1 MASKSSSRS
10 FGGGGEG
17 GGGQLLTFQTFQHG
31 SKQEKKNRDMIIQ
44 RVIKSTAPDSTV
56 EDKQQLCE
64 FLKEKEQDVL
74 KWRMHYDIHFNPR
87 FDDDSVNKLF
97 FPTFR
102 QINDYQ
108 DGNDLLEI
116 VYRIICNM
124 TNLDNEQKYEVF
136 FKFTDVI
143 FHFVFWTMVHDL
155 CAEKKQ
161 KKESLDENLKLIR
174 DLFPILTIGEEI
186 KQKDLLYM
194 IYKQAILQIRITTF
208 LRRFKKDY
216 VQKGISSKEMMMKIA
231 LVMHRFFEDGM
242 GFFKQ
247 YYSDTYYITIQKI
260 IKELKDGHYI
270 LSLDLVIETI
280 QRMKTDLKDKPSSD
294 NLIGLFIGFYFVL
307 IESFFSREYRF
318 DLRIPTMIL
327 SDKIMGYIEGNPEI
341 RYEDVIQE
349 MENLSKDIIKKGQ
362 QQQKQ
367 ASMNAEALVSEQQS
381 QKAERIQNAQRKRKE
396 AQDKSVLSTTFVQI
410 SPDKRKTVDIVL
422 QQIKESMAMKKS
434 LHSPISDDEI
444 MEKYIDFHRSKINRS
459 IKGKTI
465 EERNKIL
472 SQYPTYIVPL
482 QVSEKLRIFPL
493 KGVKTNQEEVIQILK
508 KVYKTNDSDKK
519 NPDFRYPKYLQERL
533 SMILQSNGMDPNLT
547 TLSLAQKSNIQDSQK
562 KYKTNMRP
570 VFKLLNTTKVQE
582 LNVPDLSTMQIQYL
596 SQKYRKGQLD
606 IDEDWAQQIS
616 MMPKNSRGGGGEGG
630 GGGV

>member
-17 GGGQLLTFQTFQHG
+17 GGEGGGQLTEQ
-31 SKQEKKNRDMIIQ
+31 SVRKQEQKNRDMIIQ
-44 RVIKSTAPDSTV
+44 RVLKNTEPDSTV

-74 KWRMHYDIHFNPR
+74 KWKMQYDIHFNPR
-87 FDDDSVNKLF
+87 FDDKMNKYLL
-97 FPTFR
+97 PTFR

-108 DGNDLLEI
+108 DGNNLLEI
-116 VYRIICNM
+116 VYRTVCKM
-124 TNLDNEQKYEVF
+124 TNLDNEQKYEFVF
-136 FKFTDVI
+136 EFIDF
-143 FHFVFWTMVHDL
+143 FFSFVFWTMVHDL
-155 CAEKKQ
+155 CTEKKQ

-174 DLFPILTIGEEI
+174 DLFPILVGEETKH
-186 KQKDLLYM
+186 KQHKDPNLFYM
-194 IYKQAILQIRITTF
+194 ITKEAILRIRVKTI
-208 LRRFKKDY
+208 LRRYNYCVRK
-216 VQKGISSKEMMMKIA
+216 VSRVPKEVLMYLIQTFND
-231 LVMHRFFEDGM
+231 VI
-242 GFFKQ
+242 GFFQQ
-247 YYSDTYYITIQKI
+247 YYSDTYYPMITKI
-260 IKELKDGHYI
+260 KKEIEDGNT
-270 LSLDLVIETI
+270 SLDLVIETI
-280 QRMKTDLKDKPSSD
+280 QRMKTDLKDKSSSD
-294 NLIGLFIGFYFVL
+294 NLVSLFIFIFIYFVL
-307 IESFFSREYRF
+307 LLSLQTTNMEHMFGNLVTQI
-318 DLRIPTMIL
+318 IL
-327 SDKIMGYIEGNPEI
+327 SYKIMGYIEGNPEI
-341 RYEDVIQE
+341 RYEDVIQKFVE
-349 MENLSKDIIKKGQ
+349 LNKKNPVQ
-362 QQQKQ
+362 LARQ
-367 ASMNAEALVSEQQS
+367 ARLNAEALVSEQQS

-472 SQYPTYIVPL
+472 SQYPNYIVPL

-562 KYKTNMRP
+562 KYKTDMRP
-570 VFKLLNTTKVQE
+570 VFKLLNSTKAQE
-582 LNVPDLSTMQIQYL
+582 LHVPDLSTMQIQYL

-616 MMPKNSRGGGGEGG
+616 MMPKNSRGGGG

>member
-17 GGGQLLTFQTFQHG
+17 GGEGGGQLTEQ
-31 SKQEKKNRDMIIQ
+31 SVRKQEQKNRDMIIQ
-44 RVIKSTAPDSTV
+44 RVLKNTEPDSTV

-74 KWRMHYDIHFNPR
+74 KWKMHYDIHFNPR
-87 FDDDSVNKLF
+87 FNDKMNKYLL
-97 FPTFR
+97 PTFR

-108 DGNDLLEI
+108 DGNNLLEI
-116 VYRIICNM
+116 VYHTVCKM

-136 FKFTDVI
+136 FKFMDFI

-155 CAEKKQ
+155 CTEKKQ

-174 DLFPILTIGEEI
+174 DLFPILIGEETKH
-186 KQKDLLYM
+186 KQHKDPNLFYM
-194 IYKQAILQIRITTF
+194 MNKEAILQIRSKSL
-208 LRRFKKDY
+208 LRRC
-216 VQKGISSKEMMMKIA
+216 KEFFTGQEILSEEERGKLELA
-231 LVMHRFFEDGM
+231 NFRFWEDVM

-247 YYSDTYYITIQKI
+247 YYSDTYFLTIIKI
-260 IKELKDGHYI
+260 IKELEDGH
-270 LSLDLVIETI
+270 LFLDLMIETI
-280 QRMKTDLKDKPSSD
+280 QRMKTDLKDKSSSD
-294 NLIGLFIGFYFVL
+294 NLVRLFIGFYYVL
-307 IESFFSREYRF
+307 IEQFLRKKSIL
-318 DLRIPTMIL
+318 DLVVSAVIL
-327 SDKIMGYIEGNPEI
+327 SDKVIGYIEGNPEI
-341 RYEDVIQE
+341 RYEDVLQE
-349 MENLSKDIIKKGQ
+349 FMDLSNERKGFQ
-362 QQQKQ
+362 QDS

-434 LHSPISDDEI
+434 LHSSITDDKI

-616 MMPKNSRGGGGEGG
+616 MMPKNSRGGGGGRG